1 MNDDTYRWK
10 GIIAYLFSF
19 VGGLIIYFTEDRN
32 YILKFHAMQSTV
44 FGLTVAI
51 LKVLCGLI
59 PFIGWV
65 IAKLIGIVWIVFVVI
80 GAVHAAQN
88 KPYRFPI
95 IAEIAEAAEKLIG

>member
-1 MNDDTYRWK
+1 MNDDSYKWK

-32 YILKFHAMQSTV
+32 YTLKFHAMQSTV

-51 LKVLCGLI
+51 LKVLCKAI
-59 PFIGWV
+59 PFVGW
-65 IAKLIGIVWIVFVVI
+65 IISELIGIIWIIFVVI

-88 KPYRFPI
+88 KSYRFPI
-95 IAEIAEAAEKLIG
+95 VGEIAEEAENIMG